1 MGGGGGYY
9 DRDITDGYARGSK
22 GYSDAAE
29 QKMSRRAIDAGLLP
43 KDRVLTCKA
52 ASPVVYAFDV
62 TGSMGTLPRIIYD
75 KMPLI
80 AGQIVECGYLS
91 DAEVSLAAIGDILSD
106 QAPIQIG
113 DFSLMRTLDDWLQR
127 IWLEGGGG
135 GQDMESYEYVAY
147 YYARMCEL
155 PNAKW
160 PFFLFTGDEGFR
172 ETLYSSDL
180 ARHFG
185 GKHETT
191 SVEEVVAELKKK
203 FKDNVFLVRRK
214 YSGAT
219 DERINADWEKL
230 LGREFVVPLPSDQ
243 AIADVTLGVFALRTG
258 ARTLDAY
265 LEDLRTAR
273 ATPQTDERINEVKF
287 ALTRLSALGPMPGAA
302 PKATAPSSASR
313 PPADASKPPDPEPPR
328 KKGRIF

>member
-1 MGGGGGYY
+1 MGGGGSYY
-9 DRDITDGYARGSK
+9 DRDISDGYARSTK
-22 GYSDAAE
+22 GFSDAAE
-29 QKMSRRAIDAGLLP
+29 EKMSRRAIDPGMLP
-43 KDRVLTCKA
+43 RDRVLTCAA

-91 DAEVSLAAIGDILSD
+91 DAEMSLAAIGDILSD

-113 DFSLMRTLDDWLQR
+113 DFSLMRKLDDWLQR

-135 GQDMESYEYVAY
+135 GQDLESYEYVAY

-155 PNAKW
+155 PEAKT

-172 ETLYSSDL
+172 ETLYASDL
-180 ARHFG
+180 ALHFG
-185 GKHETT
+185 GKRE
-191 SVEEVVAELKKK
+191 SVSMQEVIAELKSK

-214 YSGAT
+214 YSGKT

-230 LGREFVVPLPSDQ
+230 LGREHVVPLPSDQ

-258 ARTLDAY
+258 ARSLDAY

-273 ATPQTDERINEVKF
+273 AAPQTDERINEVKF
-287 ALTRLSALGPMPGAA
+287 ALARLAALGPMPGAA
-302 PKATAPSSASR
+302 PSAPRPDAV
-313 PPADASKPPDPEPPR
+313 PPARPDDPAPPKK